1 MINLNDFVVLI
12 RTQIAGWDAA
22 TGLIVASGLAA
33 LVMGLVLRAAR
44 ARATKRLRSVLDIYA
59 DRQIAMNVLARDP
72 ASSRQSL
79 LSLDSTQTGGLV
91 MGVAGVIAGL
101 SALSAVLF
109 IVIPP

>member
-59 DRQIAMNVLARDP
+59 DRQIALNVRWDP

-79 LSLDSTQTGGLV
+79 LSLDASRKSGLV
-91 MGVAGVIAGL
+91 MGVRR
-101 SALSAVLF
+101 
-109 IVIPP
+109 